1 MSLRVLHVI
10 PSLGSGGAERV
21 LLTLLR
27 GLSRLN
33 IENRVCVLGSPN
45 SFLERLPAGCY
56 PTFCR
61 YSGSWRNPSALTAC
75 LRAVRRTI
83 SDFPADVVHS
93 HLWPAAQFSALAAFG
108 LPAKQVVH
116 IHDTRGWLS
125 ENSRRQKARRLLAR
139 WTVGQMCPTFIAVS
153 EAVRAYTLR
162 HLPWTSGR
170 IHTVFNGLDESFFP
184 ADGQTDEALPR
195 KQNGPLVIG
204 AAGRLSPEKG
214 HAVLLKAA
222 AQLRDEGLSFKLRL
236 AGDGALLSDLR
247 QTAAHLNLQETVEF
261 CGFLSDMDGFY
272 RSLNLFVLPSTGM
285 EGLPLVVLEAMAY
298 GLPIVATDVPGS
310 TDALRHQL
318 DGLIVPPEDPVSLA
332 QALRRL
338 LHDHSLRW
346 RLGQSAAARVR
357 ERFTADTMARG
368 VAAVYDTV
376 MGTARPFRR

>member
-1 MSLRVLHVI
+1 VL
-10 PSLGSGGAERV
+10 E
-21 LLTLLR
+21 
-27 GLSRLN
+27 
-33 IENRVCVLGSPN
+33 
-45 SFLERLPAGCY
+45 
-56 PTFCR
+56 
-61 YSGSWRNPSALTAC
+61 
-75 LRAVRRTI
+75 
-83 SDFPADVVHS
+83 
-93 HLWPAAQFSALAAFG
+93 
-108 LPAKQVVH
+108 
-116 IHDTRGWLS
+116 
-125 ENSRRQKARRLLAR
+125 
-139 WTVGQMCPTFIAVS
+139 
-153 EAVRAYTLR
+153 
-162 HLPWTSGR
+162 
-170 IHTVFNGLDESFFP
+170 
-184 ADGQTDEALPR
+184 
-195 KQNGPLVIG
+195 
-204 AAGRLSPEKG
+204 
-214 HAVLLKAA
+214 AA

-247 QTAAHLNLQETVEF
+247 QTAAHLNLHETVEF
-261 CGFLSDMDGFY
+261 CGFLSDMDRFY

-368 VAAVYDTV
+368 VAAVYETV